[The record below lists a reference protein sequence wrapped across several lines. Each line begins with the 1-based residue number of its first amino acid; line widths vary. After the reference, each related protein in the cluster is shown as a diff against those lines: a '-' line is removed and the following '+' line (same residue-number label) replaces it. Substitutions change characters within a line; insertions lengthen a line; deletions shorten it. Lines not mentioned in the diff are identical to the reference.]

1 MRLKEREIEEESQ
14 LLLTNNA
21 NNNNNSNGNNSD
33 TNNNSESLLSMK
45 ELKENDFPLIEIDS
59 EFQVK
64 KCKSLLDYKQ
74 KLNDFKEKQEY
85 DLEYYLC

>member
-1 MRLKEREIEEESQ
+1 MKEREIEEESQ

-45 ELKENDFPLIEIDS
+45 ELKEKYLLIEIDS

-64 KCKSLLDYKQ
+64 KRKIRLDFEQ